1 MQRLILLFL
10 LLLWAF
16 TGCKRDKSAEPE
28 PQPMPE
34 VAGIVGKWHL
44 VESRYTS
51 GDSTV
56 VKDMTNE
63 PQKAFSIRFD
73 GVILYDGY
81 GSCCATSEYEINGNV
96 FKVKPQKDVPYNEN
110 CGLVD
115 CFACPKLIITQ
126 AGDEMTI
133 ESCLGG
139 IDKYVR
145 EK

>member
-1 MQRLILLFL
+1 MQRLVLLL

-16 TGCKRDKSAEPE
+16 TNCKRDQSAEP
-28 PQPMPE
+28 QPLPE
-34 VAGIVGKWHL
+34 IAGIVGEWHL
-44 VESRYTS
+44 VETRYKA
-51 GDSTV
+51 GDSTI
-56 VKDMTNE
+56 VKNMTNE

>member
-1 MQRLILLFL
+1 MQRLVL
-10 LLLWAF
+10 LLLLSWAF
-16 TGCKRDKSAEPE
+16 TNCKRDKSAEP
-28 PQPMPE
+28 QPLPE
-34 VAGIVGKWHL
+34 IAGIVGKWHL
-44 VESRYTS
+44 VETRYKA
-51 GDSTV
+51 GDSTI
-56 VKDMTNE
+56 VKNMTNE